1 MSNCEHETLVGD
13 SDLFQFLMIEYYYI
27 ESSDIPASAIH
38 LLTSH
43 IKKYLSEMTFSYAT
57 QTINFLLGE
66 IKKMEVEKQTLVHA
80 NFLYENNIKLWSK
93 LKTILMNE
101 KEKRL
106 KEE

>member
-1 MSNCEHETLVGD
+1 MSIN
-13 SDLFQFLMIEYYYI
+13 Y
-27 ESSDIPASAIH
+27 AI
-38 LLTSH
+38 
-43 IKKYLSEMTFSYAT
+43 

-93 LKTILMNE
+93 LKAILMTE

-106 KEE
+106 KE